1 EEKVEINDIFKREFD
16 NFIQEL
22 ENIFGIF
29 PDIEKQ
35 LKGVISEQFTEKDK
49 LINSLIEII
58 NEMRNE
64 LRRRKIFDLSDS
76 IREKMRELGITVEDK
91 KLS

>member
-35 LKGVISEQFTEKDK
+35 LKGVITEQFTEKDK
-49 LINSLIEII
+49 LISSLIEII

-76 IREKMRELGITVEDK
+76 IREKMRDLGITVEDK